1 MYRFCHDKPWARST
15 RGLPF
20 VERAAVWLQFYCER
34 FTLICEDLLQ
44 MANTKIIADGVDL
57 LPEMVKSITPNHYA
71 AWLVPTREFFDQHY
85 FTREWVLEDED
96 QSDHIW
102 SYYQVLINHHT
113 NVELATAKRKYAK
126 KCRYCVGLYLGNCKF
141 VDLEDGH
148 SGARTPSQGQEPAPA
163 KRHLGSPIQRGREQ
177 FKAPA
182 DDLSGLFCACRES
195 IQTFSCKP
203 HILSVPFAAL
213 HPLAY

>member
-1 MYRFCHDKPWARST
+1 
-15 RGLPF
+15 
-20 VERAAVWLQFYCER
+20 
-34 FTLICEDLLQ
+34 

-113 NVELATAKRKYAK
+113 NASVSKLIEVSGKRSPRDMADELAKHFAIA
-126 KCRYCVGLYLGNCKF
+126 
-141 VDLEDGH
+141 
-148 SGARTPSQGQEPAPA
+148 
-163 KRHLGSPIQRGREQ
+163 
-177 FKAPA
+177 
-182 DDLSGLFCACRES
+182 
-195 IQTFSCKP
+195 QT
-203 HILSVPFAAL
+203 
-213 HPLAY
+213 